1 MKRKPLVIGAIR
13 GTNEPLIL
21 TPSARSTGVHIMGA
35 PGSGKSKLLEHIGRY
50 DIRSGNGLLVIDPH
64 GDSVRELTRFGAR
77 YRLRRNI
84 YVLDVSS
91 GDHVL
96 GLDCFGPQPGTDI
109 STRVERAV
117 NASLKAWS
125 VDDPN
130 QTPRMLRWLRNT
142 FTVAIE
148 AHRSVPE
155 LAPLFEFGNEAVR
168 RYLTR
173 NTSVAAEWE
182 ALNQLRTLTQFDD
195 QIQSTKNRLDALTR
209 SRTTRRFFAMTEPT
223 LTLNLARAMDA
234 GDIILV
240 NLQPSPNLDPRN
252 ARLFGSLLVSQAFD
266 TLRQRVARR
275 GRPLRPFSVIIDEA
289 QNFLSSDIPELFAQG
304 RKYGLY
310 LTIAHQFAQQMREE
324 DERVWAALNGAART
338 KILFAVGSDA
348 DAKEMVHEMFPGQ
361 INYTE
366 VKHRTW
372 QTKFRPVQGWVET
385 TSQTVGGSSGTTR
398 GSDESRGH
406 SVSHGTSRSA
416 THTTGRSTGH
426 TTGHD
431 VGHSDSVTESHSHA
445 HAHGKTAGWSVGR
458 TVGHAR
464 STAVSDATS
473 ETYTDGHSRTT
484 GLSHAEGV
492 THALGHAIGQSQ
504 AGSATRSLDA
514 DGNVLVSTTDGDG
527 SSIVATE
534 TSGVSSVD
542 TASES
547 ETESESHSVGTSHVE
562 THAESESV
570 SESAALSESES
581 ETDTDTDGRSEG
593 KSDSESWSES
603 DTETDSVSH
612 AETDG
617 TSRASTESRTNGS
630 SRSRSEGRNWSKA
643 VSRVPITGHQE
654 FFERI
659 DEFHTLEEQ
668 RQRAADALRLQ
679 PQRVF
684 TIRTPDGRACQVEAP
699 FIPPIRLS
707 DHIVDAYRAELS
719 RKTGALS
726 AAVVDA
732 LIEDK
737 VQRLHQ
743 EAATFDA
750 QETEPVH
757 LIGKDDDTHPPITL
771 NPGRRRQAASRRTR
785 RS

>member
-1 MKRKPLVIGAIR
+1 MKRKPLVIGTIR
-13 GTNEPLIL
+13 GTDEPFIL
-21 TPSARSTGVHIMGA
+21 TPSIRFTGVHMMGA
-35 PGSGKSKLLEHIGRY
+35 PGSGKSKEVEHIARY
-50 DIRSGNGLLVIDPH
+50 DIRNGHGLLFCDPH
-64 GDSVRELTRFGAR
+64 GDSVRELMRFCAR
-77 YRLRRNI
+77 YRLRRNV

-91 GDHVL
+91 GDQVL

-117 NASLKAWS
+117 NATLKAWS

-173 NTSVAAEWE
+173 NTSVAAEWD
-182 ALNQLRTLTQFDD
+182 ALNQLRTLSQFDD

-209 SRTTRRFFAMTEPT
+209 SRTTRRFFALTEPR
-223 LTLNLARAMDA
+223 LTINLARAMDA

-252 ARLFGSLLVSQAFD
+252 ARLFGSLLVSQVFD
-266 TLRQRVARR
+266 TLRQRVSRP

-304 RKYGLY
+304 RKYGLM
-310 LTIAHQFAQQMREE
+310 LTVAHQFAQQMREE

-348 DAKEMVHEMFPGQ
+348 DAKELVHEMFPGQ

-366 VKHRTW
+366 VKHRTL

-385 TSQTVGGSSGTTR
+385 TSETQGGSSGTSR
-398 GSDESRGH
+398 GTDESHGH
-406 SVSHGTSRSA
+406 SVSQGTNRSS
-416 THTTGRSTGH
+416 THTTGKSTGH

-431 VGHSDSVTESHSHA
+431 VGHSDSVTESHSRA
-445 HAHGKTAGWSVGR
+445 HARGKTAGWSVGR

-484 GLSHAEGV
+484 GVSHAEGV

-514 DGNVLVSTTDGDG
+514 DGNVVVSATDGDG

-570 SESAALSESES
+570 SESAACSESES
-581 ETDTDTDGRSEG
+581 ETETETDGRSEG
-593 KSDSESWSES
+593 QCDSESWSES
-603 DTETDSVSH
+603 DTETDTESR

-617 TSRASTESRTNGS
+617 TSRAATESRTTGS

-654 FFERI
+654 FSEPADDFY
-659 DEFHTLEEQ
+659 TLEEQ

-699 FIPPIRLS
+699 FVAPIHLS
-707 DHIVDAYRAELS
+707 DQAVEAYRAELAK
-719 RKTGALS
+719 KTGALS

-743 EAATFDA
+743 EAAVFDD
-750 QETEPVH
+750 QESTPVH